1 MYNVSDGASISSTE
15 FIETVARIAGLPPP
29 PQVSMEEAQ
38 LTFGDERLSFINE
51 SRRVDNERMIR
62 HLGVRLLYADVE
74 EGDQAEP
81 SGRRRL
87 RTQQVGR
94 WQEGCRRSRKAFGKP
109 ENSRSL
115 SC

>member
-1 MYNVSDGASISSTE
+1 MYNISDGASISSTE

-51 SRRVDNERMIR
+51 SRRVDNERMIK

-74 EGDQAEP
+74 EGIRQSLLE
-81 SGRRRL
+81 G
-87 RTQQVGR
+87 
-94 WQEGCRRSRKAFGKP
+94 EGCGRSR
-109 ENSRSL
+109 
-115 SC
+115 